1 MDMLADPQPLADG
14 LAALRA
20 WLAREFSSPS
30 IIAQTAAIAAAGGLA
45 MLVAPRLQG
54 LDQNLASARHTESR
68 LGQPSNTFIR
78 RLTLAL
84 LPLLVPFVALFC
96 CGRRCSWRNGPAGRI
111 RNSNSR

>member
-30 IIAQTAAIAAAGGLA
+30 IIAQTTAIAAAGGLA
-45 MLVAPRLQG
+45 LLVTPRLQRWIRTWHRRV
-54 LDQNLASARHTESR
+54 DTESR
-68 LGQPSNTFIR
+68 LGQSTNAFVR

-84 LPLLVPFVALFC
+84 LPLLVPIVAAAAAVA
-96 CGRRCSWRNGPAGRI
+96 GAAAGAGPAGRT
-111 RNSNSR
+111 RH